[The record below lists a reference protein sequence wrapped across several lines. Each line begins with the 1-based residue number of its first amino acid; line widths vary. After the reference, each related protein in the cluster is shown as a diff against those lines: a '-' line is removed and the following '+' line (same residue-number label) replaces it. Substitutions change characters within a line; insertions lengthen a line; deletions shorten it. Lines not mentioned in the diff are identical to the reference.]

1 MRSRV
6 LLAALSGPALLV
18 VSPLHAGEHRSL
30 DREIADA
37 QILSAVDP
45 SFLGLANFAAAL
57 RAGDLARARHLLVK
71 HFSERE
77 RPTVPPTQ
85 FPGIGRGDSTVTLK
99 ATGAQKR
106 TADEKWM
113 RHVFVLRDNDR
124 GTSEEHCLGPTIQW
138 LKSPMECS
146 SGMAYINQLNILAKL
161 AGVYRDTGEEK
172 YAVEVGKM
180 MVSWVRQCPLR
191 FSGHITKG
199 KITNINTYMQVRNRL
214 CNCLAAYDA
223 VRRCA
228 AVTPEMHMAFWKLF
242 LGNGRYLV
250 EWSSGRGVVTYP
262 GLIASAVLLPEFSES
277 TEWLEAG
284 VTNLRENLV
293 DRTTP
298 DGAWDTHSISYQTVP
313 VPWAQRCLEL
323 IRASGRAGEFGDIAE
338 MIQGQ
343 TQKMQTIMM
352 WLAMPNGGTPNIGDS
367 YGRADWSGAYMNART
382 SQYLATI
389 AANEREKLRA
399 VEDPSDRLKAAL
411 ARVEGTPGPEPA
423 ATSIGFPATGYYVM
437 RSSWEP
443 TNARYLYFGLSPQ
456 ARGHCHRDA
465 GHFDL
470 YAYGKPLIV
479 DTGDY
484 FLGWGART
492 ALHNTIEVDGQ
503 HQAWRAEMMP
513 HEWVTT
519 AGFDFIDAAHA
530 SYEGLG
536 VIHRRKVFFV
546 RPDYWIL
553 CDLLTGDR
561 GKAHRYEQF
570 FHFAGPVQSRPAD
583 VDLNPKTGI
592 ARTQHRGVANVQ
604 VIPAHTA
611 GLRASLVEGQD
622 TDMSVKDKSKREA
635 MLGWVV
641 TAGCFKRVKSP
652 VAVYTR
658 EGKPPQAFYDV
669 LFPTAKGW
677 EASVTVEE
685 LPVRENGAAV
695 SPTDAAGLAIRC
707 VIRKPAHPPEA
718 IKMDLG
724 PNLAR
729 GARGFAEI
737 NSGSFDQARAALLND
752 GDPAPRRIP
761 GAISSSPYQPKVALN
776 GRFGM
781 DFGNP
786 VTVNHVVLHHG
797 TWNGHTVLYSPERLA
812 MQYWDGTQWQDVANA
827 QTTWQGEHVSHVSFD
842 SVRAARLSARVERPS
857 GGRLAMREIEAY
869 CVAEDEV
876 RRVEAL
882 RRARVTEKRTDYFL
896 ISHSGAARRT
906 YGDFTFD
913 GEIALVRERADGQ
926 IARVLTKRGSL
937 VGGKEPKA
945 LDALSATWQDD
956 RLTRPSPR
964 IRDLRVELHPPQK
977 GLAGGQPWAVVTW
990 QTDRPA
996 TSQVEFGCDGR
1007 LDRRTVLSA
1016 ERVTRH
1022 RVRVDF
1028 LRLQRKYAFRAVS
1041 VDRYGLRAQSP
1052 RIPPPTRPEAP
1063 AE

>member
-1 MRSRV
+1 MKSRI
-6 LLAALSGPALLV
+6 LLAVLSHSALWV
-18 VSPLHAGEHRSL
+18 VSPLRAEERRPL
-30 DREIADA
+30 DREISDEQVLRA
-37 QILSAVDP
+37 IGSGFP
-45 SFLGLANFAAAL
+45 AL
-57 RAGDLARARHLLVK
+57 RAQDLAQAHRLLARH
-71 HFSERE
+71 FAERE
-77 RPTVPPTQ
+77 KPTVPETE
-85 FPGIGRGDSTVTLK
+85 FPGIGRGDSTITLK
-99 ATGAQKR
+99 ATGAQKQI
-106 TADEKWM
+106 ADEKWM

-124 GTSEEHCLGPTIQW
+124 GTSEEHSLGTPIQW

-161 AGVYRDTGEEK
+161 AGVYRDTGEDK

-180 MVSWVRQCPLR
+180 MVSWVRECPLR

-199 KITNINTYMQVRNRL
+199 EVTNINTYMQVRNRL

-223 VRRCA
+223 VRKCA
-228 AVTPEMHMAFWKLF
+228 AVTPEIHMAFWKLF
-242 LGNGRYLV
+242 LGNSRYLV

-262 GLIASAVLLPEFSES
+262 GLIASAVLLPELRES
-277 TEWLEAG
+277 REWLEAG

-323 IRASGRAGEFGDIAE
+323 IRASGREGELSEIAE
-338 MIQGQ
+338 MIEGQ
-343 TQKMQTIMM
+343 TRKMQTIMM

-367 YGRADWSGAYMNART
+367 YGRADWSSAYVNART

-389 AANEREKLRA
+389 AANDREKLGSA
-399 VEDPSDRLKAAL
+399 EDPFDRLRAAL
-411 ARVEGTPGPEPA
+411 AYVEGTSSPEPA

-437 RSSWEP
+437 RSNWEP
-443 TNARYLYFGLSPQ
+443 TDARYLYFDLSPQ

-465 GHFDL
+465 CHFDL
-470 YAYGKPLIV
+470 YAYGKPLIT

-503 HQAWRAEMMP
+503 HQAWRAEMTP
-513 HEWVTT
+513 YEWVT
-519 AGFDFIDAAHA
+519 APGFDFIDAAHA
-530 SYEGLG
+530 SYEELG

-546 RPDYWIL
+546 KPDYWIL

-561 GKAHRYEQF
+561 GKTHRYEQF

-583 VDLNPKTGI
+583 VALDPKTCA
-592 ARTQHRGVANVQ
+592 ARTQHPGVANVQ
-604 VIPAHTA
+604 VIPAHVA

-622 TDMSVKDKSKREA
+622 TDMSVKDKSKRKA
-635 MLGWVV
+635 MLGWMV

-669 LFPTAKGW
+669 LFPTARGW
-677 EASVTVEE
+677 EVTVTVEE
-685 LPVRENGAAV
+685 LPVRERGAAV
-695 SPTDAAGLAIRC
+695 SPNDAAGLAIRC
-707 VIRKPAHPPEA
+707 VVGKPAHSPEA

-737 NSGSFDQARAALLND
+737 NSGSISQTGAAVLND
-752 GDPAPRRIP
+752 GDPAPRRIS

-781 DFGNP
+781 DFGKP
-786 VTVNHVVLHHG
+786 VKVNHVVLHHG
-797 TWNGHTVLYSPERLA
+797 TWNGHTILYSPEKLA
-812 MQYWDGTQWQDVANA
+812 MQYWDGKQWRDVANA
-827 QTTWQGEHVSHVSFD
+827 RTTWQGENVSHVSFD
-842 SVRAARLSARVERPS
+842 SVRTARLSARVERPS
-857 GGRLAMREIEAY
+857 GGRLAMREFEAY
-869 CVAEDEV
+869 CVSEDER

-882 RRARVTEKRTDYFL
+882 RRARVTEEWTDYFL
-896 ISHSGAARRT
+896 ISHTGARKRT
-906 YGDFTFD
+906 YGDFAFD
-913 GEIALVRERADGQ
+913 GEIALVRRSVDGQ
-926 IARVLTKRGSL
+926 IARVLTKRAAFDS
-937 VGGKEPKA
+937 GGT
-945 LDALSATWQDD
+945 LDALSATWQDGPP
-956 RLTRPSPR
+956 TRPSPR

-996 TSQVEFGCDGR
+996 TSQVEFGSDGE
-1007 LDRRTVLSA
+1007 LDRRTPASR
-1016 ERVTRH
+1016 ERVTAH
-1022 RVRVDF
+1022 RVTVDF
-1028 LRLQRKYAFRAVS
+1028 LRKQRKYAFRAVS
-1041 VDRYGLRAQSP
+1041 VCQHGLRAESEWMSRRMKGNP
-1052 RIPPPTRPEAP
+1052 
-1063 AE
+1063 